1 MKNKLEVTLKIQPD
15 GKTVVAECTS
25 ISDELR
31 GKGVLAEKDG
41 YKVESNNYL
50 TVCKKDLCV
59 RGNNIKYDYILD
71 NYIFDTPQ
79 EAQEY
84 VRIMN
89 ELIDEINSEKV
100 DWSKVEKG
108 ARVKYWQGSNNLD
121 LKGLVT
127 ATFHSYEPELHKI
140 IVIVGQDLKVL
151 DESEVELT

>member
-1 MKNKLEVTLKIQPD
+1 
-15 GKTVVAECTS
+15 
-25 ISDELR
+25 
-31 GKGVLAEKDG
+31 
-41 YKVESNNYL
+41 
-50 TVCKKDLCV
+50 
-59 RGNNIKYDYILD
+59 
-71 NYIFDTPQ
+71 
-79 EAQEY
+79 
-84 VRIMN
+84 MN